1 MLQCG
6 KWNKLAKIFDDKIG
20 TALKPFMKMSANFAQ
35 TTFYSFFK
43 VSGDSNL
50 NKIEQMMGGTVKP
63 AIEARKEVMEG
74 GKKCVELMW
83 IWM

>member
-1 MLQCG
+1 
-6 KWNKLAKIFDDKIG
+6 
-20 TALKPFMKMSANFAQ
+20 MSANFAQ

-83 IWM
+83 I